1 MSLFYGVSDRSV
13 ILVAGGIRH
22 YNVEHFAR
30 SVSKIEDE
38 LKRKIEIVFVTDTT
52 KARID
57 KSILAKIPRST
68 SIHCNLK
75 SIISIEK
82 TLLPYSER
90 MLLVVCRMEEHIPVF
105 KAVIPHVPYLLTPTA
120 ESLDWTTDKIQMRR
134 RLHTFNPKLTPTYA
148 VAEDD
153 TEATIK
159 RIAKKVGFP
168 AVVKPAGLAASL
180 LVSVCYDEEE
190 LRDSIKSA
198 FSYIKKAYKDYS
210 GRGEPQILVEKFFE
224 GSMYSIDAYVGARGR
239 VYTCPPVHVKTGR
252 AIGIDDFH
260 GYQQL
265 TPVKLQKHKVDEAEA
280 VAKDAVKAIGLRN
293 VTCHVELILTERNG
307 WKIVEVAARPGG
319 FRDTLYELAYGFDH
333 IKNDMMIRLPKR
345 PVISRKPKGFA
356 VAMKFFPREEGKLIK
371 LAGVEEAREF
381 ESFHKLMVNKK
392 EGDTCKYAKHG
403 GKSVFDIMM
412 FNKSRAKLIADIRRL
427 ERTVIIRT
435 EPS

>member
-13 ILVAGGIRH
+13 ILVAGGLRD
-22 YNVEHFAR
+22 YNVELFAR
-30 SVSKIEDE
+30 SVSRMENE
-38 LKRKIEIVFVTDTT
+38 LDRKIDIVFITDTS
-52 KARID
+52 KARIN
-57 KSILAKIPRST
+57 KNVLAKIPRST
-68 SIHCNLK
+68 AIHCNLN

-82 TLLPYSER
+82 VLLPYSER

-148 VAEDD
+148 VAANDS
-153 TEATIK
+153 EATVK

-190 LRDSIKSA
+190 LNDSIKTA
-198 FSYIKKAYKDYS
+198 FSYLKKAYKDYS

-265 TPVKLQKHKVDEAEA
+265 TPVKLQKHKVEEAEA
-280 VAKDAVKAIGLRN
+280 VTKDAVKAIGLRN
-293 VTCHVELILTERNG
+293 VTCHVELILTERSG

-319 FRDTLYELAYGFDH
+319 FRDTLYDLAYGFDH

-345 PVISRKPKGFA
+345 PVISRKPKGYA
-356 VAMKFFPREEGKLIK
+356 VAMKFFPREEGKLVK
-371 LAGVEEAREF
+371 LTGVEESREF
-381 ESFHKLMVNKK
+381 ESFHKLIVNRQ
-392 EGDTCKYAKHG
+392 EGDICRYAKHG

-412 FNKSRAKLIADIRRL
+412 FNKSRAKLMADIRRL
-427 ERTVIIRT
+427 ERSVVIRT
-435 EPS
+435 EPI